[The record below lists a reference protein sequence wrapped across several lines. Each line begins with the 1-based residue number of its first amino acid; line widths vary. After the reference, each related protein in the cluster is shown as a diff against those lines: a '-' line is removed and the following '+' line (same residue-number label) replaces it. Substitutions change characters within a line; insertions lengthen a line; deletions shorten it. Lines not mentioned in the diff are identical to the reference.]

1 MLPAKSE
8 DAHAI
13 GNSVDMTQ
21 LFKLAM
27 PAQFKAENREGAF
40 VAEDPL
46 GRQIQAGRLPWS
58 AHIPLSIP
66 IVQLLIRITGPRPF
80 VGGLE
85 SAALRILSA
94 NAEPGSLHVTEK
106 GRSLLGGK
114 PALALNARYT
124 KAGNPRQVR
133 SYFSFSRARPVYL
146 FLIAGPDD
154 PMDWS
159 GKVAEGMELFT

>member
-1 MLPAKSE
+1 VFAAKSV
-8 DAHAI
+8 DASAI

-21 LFKLAM
+21 LFKLAV
-27 PAQFKAENREGAF
+27 PASFQAENREGAF

-58 AHIPLSIP
+58 ARIPVSIP
-66 IVQLLIRITGPRPF
+66 IVQLLIRITGPQPF

-94 NAEPGSLHVTEK
+94 NAEPGSLHITEK

-124 KAGNPRQVR
+124 KAGNPRQVQ
-133 SYFSFSRARPVYL
+133 SYFSFSRAQPVYL